1 MTPQA
6 VTLIGRLNRGMTAVG
21 RWLSYLAAALIVYI
35 LVHIVVEIVLR
46 AVFDTSTFVLEEFVG
61 YALGAMI
68 FLALAATHTED
79 RLIRVNLLKN
89 ILGRRG
95 QAVADVFANLA
106 ALAACLL
113 LFGALYNIF
122 TRNFRFGIT
131 SPSFA
136 ETPLWIPQS
145 FIILGLGFY
154 IIRLVVNVLVHAE
167 KSIKAENS

>member
-1 MTPQA
+1 MTEIR
-6 VTLIGRLNRGMTAVG
+6 TSFIGRIDRAMTRAG
-21 RWLSYLAAALIVYI
+21 RWLSWVSAALIVYM
-35 LVHIVVEIVLR
+35 LVHIMIEIVLR
-46 AVFDTSTFVLEEFVG
+46 AFFDTSTFVLEEFVG

-89 ILGRRG
+89 ILGPRG
-95 QAVADVFANLA
+95 REIADAFANLA

-122 TRNFRFGIT
+122 TRNWRFGIT
-131 SPSFA
+131 SSSFA

-145 FIILGLGFY
+145 LIIVGLGFY
-154 IIRLVVNVLVHAE
+154 ILRLAVNVLLHAE
-167 KSIKAENS
+167 KSLKA